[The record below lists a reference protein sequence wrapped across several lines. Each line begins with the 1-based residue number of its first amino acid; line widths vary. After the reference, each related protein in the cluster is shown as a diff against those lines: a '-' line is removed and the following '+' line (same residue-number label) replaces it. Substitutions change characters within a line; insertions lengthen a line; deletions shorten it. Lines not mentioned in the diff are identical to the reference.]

1 MKSLGLW
8 LNSTVRGRVALAV
21 SGIAAAI
28 ALGLVLSRLG
38 WSHWPNLVAVVTSSW
53 LYLLIIGSIAAWAI
67 QSVAER
73 KEVLS
78 EIGWC
83 IAIGVGWDR
92 LVRFIP
98 LPIPFDVGHALLVY
112 GLTGLAAVCLRRAKV
127 RDLFRTTLQV
137 PTPSSIKKPGA
148 ES

>member
-83 IAIGVGWDR
+83 IAIGVTWDR

-98 LPIPFDVGHALLVY
+98 LPIPFDAGHALLVY
-112 GLTGLAAVCLRRAKV
+112 GLTGLAAVCLRRAQVRQLFGGSLKV
-127 RDLFRTTLQV
+127 PEPNTV
-137 PTPSSIKKPGA
+137 AKPRA
-148 ES
+148 DS